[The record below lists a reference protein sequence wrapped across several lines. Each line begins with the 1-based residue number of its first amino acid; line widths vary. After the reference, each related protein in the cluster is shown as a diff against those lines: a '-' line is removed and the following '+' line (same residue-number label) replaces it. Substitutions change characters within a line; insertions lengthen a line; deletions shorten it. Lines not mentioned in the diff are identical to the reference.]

1 MGEGHLTPN
10 WGQVWRKNLGRWTG
24 SVSFSGGGAG
34 VLGGEDEVG
43 VSGGQSQKGTEGK
56 PMHVPR
62 P

>member
-1 MGEGHLTPN
+1 MLVGH
-10 WGQVWRKNLGRWTG
+10 
-24 SVSFSGGGAG
+24 GGGAPDPKLG
-34 VLGGEDEVG
+34 AGLEEKSWKVDRVCELLGGGGEDEVG